1 MTFVS
6 IMLAEQAVSKWGQD
20 RSRET
25 SFGTIEIPIQR
36 RDDDLDWGVGNRKDW
51 PDSTFWR

>member
-25 SFGTIEIPIQR
+25 SFETIEIPIQR